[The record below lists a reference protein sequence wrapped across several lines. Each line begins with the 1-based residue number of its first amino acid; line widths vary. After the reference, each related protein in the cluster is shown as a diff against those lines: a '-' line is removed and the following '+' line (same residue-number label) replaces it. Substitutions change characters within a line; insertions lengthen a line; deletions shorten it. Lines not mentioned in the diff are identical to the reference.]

1 MVTKV
6 CIAFVT
12 LTSECALAQSKHL
25 PLFSW
30 KDRAHAQALGQ
41 IGGAIAGPLLR
52 VAALFLLVSPAM
64 CHAQN
69 LCLPVI
75 PVTSSTPSPWYV
87 GQTIY
92 AVFPNLAGTDATNYN
107 FALVTANGNEV
118 PLDSLT
124 NCGWNSEV
132 GFPFVIDPAV
142 PTETATAQY
151 WLTCDPVSGPCSPPE
166 GSTWLQASF
175 PVQIVGCPT
184 PAIASVLPSTWFAGK
199 SYDKVTITGTGFTT
213 EGKATAACPV
223 TPVTITAADGS
234 AVPISA
240 VTVENKTTI
249 TLTGVAPPAADRTE
263 TATVTAGTA
272 PNTGTFNTAQI
283 LGNQIMCGLATMN
296 CTQPV
301 ISTTDGSDP
310 PVQSVVVGQP
320 IHLTTQPLPAGIT
333 ATSTTWKVSGTS
345 IGGYA
350 PTTASATITPT
361 TLKNASLNTYW
372 VYPLDSIPVT
382 YIYCVNISGVGN
394 QCSQEAKAAF
404 NVSGPSATITANPTY
419 WSVSPPMACPS
430 IVQLLYFGY
439 PDPTSGCSHKPLV
452 KGISFTAALSNVP
465 NGGGTAEWVQLVK
478 GNRLSGTTLSG
489 VPATPTSLG
498 VGLDKSYPYP
508 PDDPNDPVTTEASD
522 SPNNGLDTSLARET
536 RRFKADMYYLWT
548 SEIDPA
554 SIPVP
559 LGYIEW
565 SSSGTAAQ
573 HTKNSPPWSLTLSEP
588 TSAVFKVSSDTGST
602 HGLPT
607 WSGMATQSQSDAGQL
622 DEEDELE
629 EQQ

>member
-283 LGNQIMCGLATMN
+283 LGNQILFQN
-296 CTQPV
+296 NPV
-301 ISTTDGSDP
+301 SSPNNP
-310 PVQSVVVGQP
+310 PPVVVGQQ
-320 IHLTTQPLPAGIT
+320 IALTTPPLPDGIK
-333 ATSTTWKVSGTS
+333 ATSTTWTVDGTRISG
-345 IGGYA
+345 Y
-350 PTTASATITPT
+350 SATRRGDKIREMKDDDFKKSAITF
-361 TLKNASLNTYW
+361 YW
-372 VYPLDSIPVT
+372 VNSGDSIPVT
-382 YIYCVNISGVGN
+382 YTYCVDIPGVGN
-394 QCSQEAKAAF
+394 EDGKCSIVANAAF
-404 NVSGPSATITANPTY
+404 EV
-419 WSVSPPMACPS
+419 
-430 IVQLLYFGY
+430 
-439 PDPTSGCSHKPLV
+439 D
-452 KGISFTAALSNVP
+452 
-465 NGGGTAEWVQLVK
+465 GGGTMTSNPQSQLSISPLTKCVDGKPPTGEGPFPKDWWINYGSVTGYSCLLDPGGSYGMVFTPSGAPDGGTYSYVQLINSYQTRSADGPISTGVCNYTQGID
-478 GNRLSGTTLSG
+478 GNYPYRGIVPGTDPPQAEDAPGDSLTSGYVETISFNATMFLMWTSSLPNSIAVPIGYQSWGFSGGASQDLTGTWQETTDPSLQNPYA
-489 VPATPTSLG
+489 PAPGPIGSFVQSADSPTTDGYTSLQDGYPLWSKPTSC
-498 VGLDKSYPYP
+498 
-508 PDDPNDPVTTEASD
+508 N
-522 SPNNGLDTSLARET
+522 
-536 RRFKADMYYLWT
+536 
-548 SEIDPA
+548 
-554 SIPVP
+554 
-559 LGYIEW
+559 
-565 SSSGTAAQ
+565 
-573 HTKNSPPWSLTLSEP
+573 
-588 TSAVFKVSSDTGST
+588 
-602 HGLPT
+602 
-607 WSGMATQSQSDAGQL
+607 
-622 DEEDELE
+622 
-629 EQQ
+629 

>member
-1 MVTKV
+1 MATFTFQSWCDDYQHD
-6 CIAFVT
+6 CI
-12 LTSECALAQSKHL
+12 
-25 PLFSW
+25 
-30 KDRAHAQALGQ
+30 D
-41 IGGAIAGPLLR
+41 GGGVL
-52 VAALFLLVSPAM
+52 
-64 CHAQN
+64 
-69 LCLPVI
+69 
-75 PVTSSTPSPWYV
+75 W
-87 GQTIY
+87 
-92 AVFPNLAGTDATNYN
+92 
-107 FALVTANGNEV
+107 
-118 PLDSLT
+118 
-124 NCGWNSEV
+124 
-132 GFPFVIDPAV
+132 
-142 PTETATAQY
+142 QY
-151 WLTCDPVSGPCSPPE
+151 
-166 GSTWLQASF
+166 SF

-536 RRFKADMYYLWT
+536 RRFKANMYYLWKPQI
-548 SEIDPA
+548 SG
-554 SIPVP
+554 SIFVP
-559 LGYIEW
+559 LGYVEW
-565 SSSGTAAQ
+565 STSGTAAQ
-573 HTKNSPPWSLTLSEP
+573 KAKDTPPWSLVSSGP
-588 TSAVFKVSSDTGST
+588 TTAVFNASSDTGNA
-602 HGLPT
+602 HGFPT
-607 WSGMATQSQSDAGQL
+607 WSGIAMNVQSNGNENG
-622 DEEDELE
+622 DEGEELE